1 MTEREKILQ
10 KFCDES
16 KTLGE
21 AFAKMKEYDKAHNDI
36 SQKAYI
42 DADTPEQDK
51 ERAEYFKKK
60 YGK

>member
-1 MTEREKILQ
+1 MTEREKLLQ

-36 SQKAYI
+36 TQKVYI

-51 ERAEYFKKK
+51 ERNERFRKENAN
-60 YGK
+60 